1 MCEEIK
7 ALGVEDYRVPNA
19 IETKTPI
26 GAKLVF
32 ERWSDGAGQQY
43 ARLRLV
49 YNSVDQ
55 LRNLSLLSA
64 ENPPMSFDLSVEG
77 LTKNEDG
84 LYAYADLRARIQ
96 ESIEAYDQLMDEY
109 PDLEVLPEAA

>member
-1 MCEEIK
+1 
-7 ALGVEDYRVPNA
+7 
-19 IETKTPI
+19 
-26 GAKLVF
+26 VF

-64 ENPPMSFDLSVEG
+64 ENPPMSFDLSLEG
-77 LTKNEDG
+77 LAKNADG
-84 LYAYADLRARIQ
+84 LYAYADLRERIQ